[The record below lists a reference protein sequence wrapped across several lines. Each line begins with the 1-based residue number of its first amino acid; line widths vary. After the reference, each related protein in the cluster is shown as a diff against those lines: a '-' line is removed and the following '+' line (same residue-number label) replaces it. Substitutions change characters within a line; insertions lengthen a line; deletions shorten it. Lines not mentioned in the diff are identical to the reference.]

1 MHVSVVV
8 NQEQR
13 EHAVVACVHFKGFN
27 VKVITSANSNV
38 IGFKPEEAT
47 KLLLSMARHRSSNMN
62 QSKLVALVG
71 QFTVE

>member
-1 MHVSVVV
+1 MHVSEYAS
-8 NQEQR
+8 QEQR
-13 EHAVVACVHFKGFN
+13 EHADVACVSSEGFS

-38 IGFKPEEAT
+38 IGFKPMEAT
-47 KLLLSMARHRSSNMN
+47 KLLLSRARHRSSKLN